1 MKTYIV
7 VAIAALSAAIGETLL
22 SYGMKRSGTVMLN
35 NPSQWLTLMLS
46 VVRNPY
52 IFTGVLFLGVFFF
65 LYLAALSWA
74 DLSFV
79 LPLTALSYIIAA
91 FLAKYFLKEDVSWFR
106 WIGTIIIVIGI
117 AFVAIDGRPRA
128 RQERPPE
135 RHESEHNQNRPRAGQ
150 QEACD
155 GEDSIALASIVKK

>member
-22 SYGMKRSGTVMLN
+22 SYGMKRSGTVMLT
-35 NPSQWLTLMLS
+35 NPSQWLTLILS

-52 IFTGVLFLGVFFF
+52 VFTGVLFLGIFFF

-106 WIGTIIIVIGI
+106 WIGTIIIVVGI
-117 AFVAIDGRPRA
+117 AFIAIDGRPRA

-135 RHESEHNQNRPRAGQ
+135 RHEPENSQNRPHIGQ
-150 QEACD
+150 QKTYD
-155 GEDSIALASIVKK
+155 GEDSITLTSFLKK